1 MLTGEQFRALALALP
16 GAVEGAH
23 MGHADFRANGRVFA
37 SLDAK
42 ESVGVAIVTPSQQRK
57 LRQASPAFV
66 AAAGAWGK
74 AGATKVA
81 LADVYADMAA
91 AALSMAWEGAMAQD
105 PPKART
111 AKKQPAA
118 KRAAKKSPAAPPAAK
133 TAAKQAKRTATK
145 ATKATKAPKA
155 AKAAKKPR
163 VARRRG

>member
-57 LRQASPAFV
+57 LRQASPAFA

-74 AGATKVA
+74 AGATKLA

-91 AALSMAWEGAMAQD
+91 AALSMAWEGAMAKD
-105 PPKART
+105 APKTRAATNATRVRATKQQAATKSAAKPGKRT
-111 AKKQPAA
+111 AKKV
-118 KRAAKKSPAAPPAAK
+118 
-133 TAAKQAKRTATK
+133 
-145 ATKATKAPKA
+145 
-155 AKAAKKPR
+155 AKAAKKPGP
-163 VARRRG
+163 ARRRG

>member
-57 LRQASPAFV
+57 LRQASPAFA

-91 AALSMAWEGAMAQD
+91 AALSMAWEGAMAQE
-105 PPKART
+105 PPKARA
-111 AKKQPAA
+111 AKKQSATR
-118 KRAAKKSPAAPPAAK
+118 RAAKKSSATKQSAK
-133 TAAKQAKRTATK
+133 PSKRNATK
-145 ATKATKAPKA
+145 AT
-155 AKAAKKPR
+155 KAAKKPR

>member
-37 SLDAK
+37 SLDAE
-42 ESVGVAIVTPSQQRK
+42 ESAGVAIVTPSQQRK
-57 LRQASPAFV
+57 LRQASPAFT

-74 AGATKVA
+74 AGATKIA

-91 AALSMAWEGAMAQD
+91 AALSMAWEGAMAQE
-105 PPKART
+105 PPKAR
-111 AKKQPAA
+111 
-118 KRAAKKSPAAPPAAK
+118 AAKKEPATRRAARK
-133 TAAKQAKRTATK
+133 SSATKRSAKPAKRNAT
-145 ATKATKAPKA
+145 KA